1 MYKHLAVRGILSRGA
16 VWSGLCFRV
25 LRPPA
30 GLIMEAGRLLRRL
43 LHPGER
49 RWGQWGGKGGMNAF
63 KKSYLD
69 VGPTGLSNWL
79 TLSGFQG
86 RRKV

>member
-1 MYKHLAVRGILSRGA
+1 
-16 VWSGLCFRV
+16 
-25 LRPPA
+25 
-30 GLIMEAGRLLRRL
+30 MEAGRLLRRL

>member
-1 MYKHLAVRGILSRGA
+1 
-16 VWSGLCFRV
+16 
-25 LRPPA
+25 
-30 GLIMEAGRLLRRL
+30 
-43 LHPGER
+43 
-49 RWGQWGGKGGMNAF
+49 MNAF